1 MRGMDGEHSSQDFAN
16 HALTTF
22 LPLSNWLSFATLRLT
37 SATLTG
43 RDWKTLAITTATVD
57 EHFGRPKVGKWDA
70 FSWQTQPAVA
80 KFLGVATM
88 GYYRPGFCAV
98 ARLFV
103 GTSARERANL
113 VTIAVVCVTSLVKL
127 IITTTA
133 CVMTA
138 MTTQYQHAIL
148 QAASLLATRGGDQ
161 KATVNGDQVCV
172 PVNISTRCPKEGILS
187 WRHRTC
193 VS

>member
-1 MRGMDGEHSSQDFAN
+1 MEKCVHGT
-16 HALTTF
+16 LTVSPETGAF
-22 LPLSNWLSFATLRLT
+22 SVLHHEDAAWQNETGKRWRSPLQLLMST
-37 SATLTG
+37 SA
-43 RDWKTLAITTATVD
+43 D
-57 EHFGRPKVGKWDA
+57 PKVGKWDA

-103 GTSARERANL
+103 GTSAREQANL

-138 MTTQYQHAIL
+138 MATQHQHAIL
-148 QAASLLATRGGDQ
+148 QAASLLATRSGDQ
-161 KATVNGDQVCV
+161 KAMVNSDQVCV
-172 PVNISTRCPKEGILS
+172 PVNISTRCPKEGIIILEA
-187 WRHRTC
+187 
-193 VS
+193 